1 MNYKPCPISL
11 YVFLIGF
18 GNGTFE
24 MEILAKKKNFSGANL
39 VAFLSNRRVSQF

>member
-11 YVFLIGF
+11 YVFLICF
-18 GNGTFE
+18 GNDTFK
-24 MEILAKKKNFSGANL
+24 MKIFAKQQNLNGANL